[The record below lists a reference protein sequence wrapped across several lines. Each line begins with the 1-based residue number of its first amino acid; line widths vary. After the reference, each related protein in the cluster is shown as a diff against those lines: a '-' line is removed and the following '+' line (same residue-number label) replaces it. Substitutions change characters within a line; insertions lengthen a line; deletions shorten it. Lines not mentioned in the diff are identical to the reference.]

1 MYVCRKFQ
9 LLWMSP
15 SRDMVAFVPPF
26 WELVTYRTFR
36 VKIFP
41 HKVKAPTNLNADP
54 NSRNDAL
61 QSVIH
66 GFSFDFWQNYCN
78 GLQKFLVIFLNIRTS
93 SYWKK
98 NFLEFFFYI
107 AKSHCRTQL
116 IILNKILFDWTSLVW
131 HFFRKIRSKGWIVP
145 FFPVFRCSSRYSFWR
160 EMFEESVNIRAC
172 SW

>member
-36 VKIFP
+36 VKIFS

-61 QSVIH
+61 QSVMH

-78 GLQKFLVIFLNIRTS
+78 GLEKFLVVCLNNQDQFIL
-93 SYWKK
+93 KK
-98 NFLEFFFYI
+98 NLFRIFFF
-107 AKSHCRTQL
+107 HC
-116 IILNKILFDWTSLVW
+116 
-131 HFFRKIRSKGWIVP
+131 
-145 FFPVFRCSSRYSFWR
+145 
-160 EMFEESVNIRAC
+160 
-172 SW
+172 